1 VSLFTQT
8 RSDVR
13 NKAGDDVI
21 IVVENHGEGH
31 LAGFGCLLIF
41 FAFVTEGFAKI
52 ARELYVQDAYAV
64 NFKINVLSLP
74 FRFVQRLKKGAVYTW
89 ITI

>member
-1 VSLFTQT
+1 M
-8 RSDVR
+8 R

-41 FAFVTEGFAKI
+41 FAFVTEGFAEI

-64 NFKINVLSLP
+64 NL
-74 FRFVQRLKKGAVYTW
+74 R
-89 ITI
+89 